1 MCFKFGR
8 KTLVLEDDVEGVYDS
23 GDILCGVSALS
34 DLREDKGGKWKPTPR
49 IVRRML
55 MQKSA
60 PQPRSRKTPRGG
72 RMMAMMILQMS
83 LELRGELVR

>member
-1 MCFKFGR
+1 
-8 KTLVLEDDVEGVYDS
+8 
-23 GDILCGVSALS
+23 
-34 DLREDKGGKWKPTPR
+34 
-49 IVRRML
+49 

-83 LELRGELVR
+83 LELRGELVRGGFEN